1 MAKTTVTCPNCRQPI
16 TIELTRLFDMNTDPE
31 AKQKLLSGSANYFQ
45 CPLCKYQGVYPTPV
59 VYHDPE
65 KELLLTYFP
74 PEANVPLPEQERILG
89 PLIKKAVD
97 DLPAEKRKG
106 YIFRPQ
112 TMLTQQRLFETILE
126 ADGITPEMMKA
137 QQEKLMLIQQLLM
150 AKPDVLPE
158 LIKQNDAKIDAET
171 FSLLSRLAQASYD
184 SGDQQGLQLL
194 TALQKALLE
203 NSTYGKAAA
212 EEAQET
218 RDAINALTELSK
230 AGLTREALL
239 DLLIESADRE
249 IYLTTIATMARDGLD
264 YTFFQILSDRIERA
278 SGDEKDRLK
287 KLRERLLAITAE
299 VDLAIQKQLAEA
311 RELLAE
317 ILKADN
323 LEEAIQKSLP
333 KMSQVFA
340 DVLNAEAEAAQRE
353 NDQEKLKKLVTI
365 VAVMRQASES
375 GAALDLIESLLRAP
389 DEAARGAIL
398 EEAGDAVNSDFM
410 QLLGNLIGQLEN
422 QKDQEE
428 ILSQLKEINRQAL
441 RFSMQR
447 NLNAPKQA

>member
-1 MAKTTVTCPNCRQPI
+1 
-16 TIELTRLFDMNTDPE
+16 
-31 AKQKLLSGSANYFQ
+31 
-45 CPLCKYQGVYPTPV
+45 
-59 VYHDPE
+59 
-65 KELLLTYFP
+65 
-74 PEANVPLPEQERILG
+74 
-89 PLIKKAVD
+89 
-97 DLPAEKRKG
+97 
-106 YIFRPQ
+106 
-112 TMLTQQRLFETILE
+112 
-126 ADGITPEMMKA
+126 
-137 QQEKLMLIQQLLM
+137 MLIQQLLM

-194 TALQKALLE
+194 TALQKTLLE

-389 DEAARGAIL
+389 DEAVQGAIL